1 MWLWFTHHLG
11 LMHPSDPPC
20 GLHFLREPHMIFLP
34 LGWISCWKYALF
46 QVIISMKHV
55 KYQIAH
61 QRTGVLES
69 MLQIFSFSNLRMM
82 VFWRTNMS
90 NDSGYWYLDPQRT
103 HEAAHSNSTFVFRC
117 FSSLCLLGR
126 RQVVSNNDWPP
137 GSLPM
142 SDWELG
148 DVMEPHLCLSTLLGQ
163 CPS

>member
-34 LGWISCWKYALF
+34 LGWISCWTYALF

-103 HEAAHSNSTFVFRC
+103 HEAAHSNSTFVFRPFAC
-117 FSSLCLLGR
+117 WEGGR
-126 RQVVSNNDWPP
+126 RFQTMIDPP
-137 GSLPM
+137 VHYPCQTEN
-142 SDWELG
+142 W
-148 DVMEPHLCLSTLLGQ
+148 VMWWNPIYA
-163 CPS
+163 